1 MTNWEVH
8 GPRTEGSFPPRPN
21 HQLTV
26 GNNLLDA
33 NKKPNI
39 YKPAKQEA

>member
-1 MTNWEVH
+1 MTNEEAH
-8 GPRTEGSFPPRPN
+8 GSGAGGSFPPRSN

-33 NKKPNI
+33 NEKPNI